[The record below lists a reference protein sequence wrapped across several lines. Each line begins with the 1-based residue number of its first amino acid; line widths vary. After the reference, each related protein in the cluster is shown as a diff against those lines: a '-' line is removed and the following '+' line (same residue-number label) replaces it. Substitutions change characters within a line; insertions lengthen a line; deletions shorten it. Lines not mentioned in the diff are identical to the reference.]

1 MRRPAVFGKER
12 RSRGA
17 FAASHS
23 TGNKFVSARV
33 FISERETPEGR
44 SLSDQSKVVRFEEI
58 ALPHMRAAY
67 NLARWLVHNENDAE
81 DIVQE
86 SYLRALRFFS
96 GYYGGD
102 ARTWLLTIVRNTC
115 YTWLKKNR
123 LLRLADPIED
133 KLDELGMDLLDPE
146 VLFLQHLDS
155 QRVRNA
161 LQELPVEFREVVVLR
176 EMEGLSYKEI
186 ANVVDIP
193 IGTVMS
199 RLKRGRERLHK
210 LLASHMGKEASIELS
225 KNA

>member
-1 MRRPAVFGKER
+1 VAHLRHLIR
-12 RSRGA
+12 
-17 FAASHS
+17 
-23 TGNKFVSARV
+23 TGNKFVSTGV
-33 FISERETPEGR
+33 LISERETPEDR

-58 ALPHMRAAY
+58 ALPHLGAAY
-67 NLARWLVHNENDAE
+67 NLARWLVHNEHDAE

-86 SYLRALRFFS
+86 SYLRALKFFS

-102 ARTWLLTIVRNTC
+102 ARAWLLTIVRNTC
-115 YTWLKKNR
+115 YTWLQKNR

-133 KLDELGMDLLDPE
+133 KLDELGMDFLDPE
-146 VLFLQHLDS
+146 VLLLQHLDS
-155 QRVRNA
+155 QTVRSA

-210 LLASHMGKEASIELS
+210 LLASYMGKEASIELS
-225 KNA
+225 ENA